1 MGTLRVQV
9 TGRNLDV
16 GDALRARIEEELSA
30 GVGRYATRDGD
41 AVVTLQKE
49 RHLVIVETI
58 VHLDSGITLEA
69 KAEAGEAHAAFD
81 LALAKIEKRAR
92 RYKRRLKDHHAQAR
106 TNPMPREEA
115 SYAVIAEADDEPEE
129 AAAGDAGPVVI
140 AEQRTVIKTMPVA
153 TAVMQLELSEQNAVM
168 FRNPKSGS
176 LNVVY
181 RRADGNIGWVDPD
194 DGDAGAGRGVAA

>member
-1 MGTLRVQV
+1 MGALRVQV
-9 TGRNLDV
+9 TGRNIDV
-16 GDALRARIEEELSA
+16 GDALRARIAEELSA

-81 LALAKIEKRAR
+81 QALGKIEKRAR
-92 RYKRRLKDHHAQAR
+92 RYKRRLKDHHAQVRA
-106 TNPMPREEA
+106 TPMPREDA
-115 SYAVIAEADDEPEE
+115 AYSVIVEPEE
-129 AAAGDAGPVVI
+129 PDDPAVEADAGPVVI
-140 AEQRTVIKTMPVA
+140 AETRTIIKTMPVA

-168 FRNPKSGS
+168 FRNPKSGA

-181 RRADGNIGWVDPD
+181 RRADGNIGWVDP
-194 DGDAGAGRGVAA
+194 GESEGAGGRGKAA